1 MKPQIEEL
9 ACLYVLDRL
18 NPGERAAFEDQVD
31 RDPEL
36 AVFVAELEE
45 AANRR
50 IRELPQTSPS
60 PSVLARIEEEIGRAP
75 ILRTARPARSPWWA
89 PATWAIAAAAAVA
102 IGLVSGRILQGRSLA
117 NKPTVIVVNLGTQGS
132 ESTTLAFP
140 GSARGP
146 DERFMHLATMA
157 QDYWEKPEGLPGRSA
172 KAERAFALFDPTSN
186 QGFIAIRNLPP
197 PQPGRRYRLW
207 IFDPSTRSLR
217 DAGELPAGDSPRGLY
232 SFSVS
237 PDEKGAAEGL
247 QFFVTAEDPDAPPA
261 GRPSGSVVLGNR
273 PI

>member
-18 NPGERAAFEDQVD
+18 HPGERAAFEDQVD

-50 IRELPQTSPS
+50 IRELPQTAPA
-60 PSVLARIEEEIGRAP
+60 PSVLARIEDEIGRDP
-75 ILRTARPARSPWWA
+75 IRRPARPAGPLRWTPVQ
-89 PATWAIAAAAAVA
+89 WAIAAAAAVA
-102 IGLVSGRILQGRSLA
+102 IGLLSGRIFQASRGE
-117 NKPTVIVVNLGTQGS
+117 KPALIVVNWGTGGS

-140 GSARGP
+140 GGDRGP

-157 QDYWEKPEGLPGRSA
+157 QDYWEKPERLPGRSA
-172 KAERAFALFDPTSN
+172 KAQRAFALFDPASN
-186 QGFIAIRNLPP
+186 QGFIAIRDLPP

-217 DAGELPAGDSPRGLY
+217 DAGELPASGSPRGLY
-232 SFSVS
+232 SFCVS
-237 PDEKGAAEGL
+237 PDEKGAAARL
-247 QFFVTAEDPDAPPA
+247 QFFVTAEDPGAPAA